1 MLMRRRRAV
10 EDPAPERDVVVEHG
24 PSLAKGPAMV
34 VGSILLAYGLTGLLK
49 NSVFPHASSSFPNGS
64 PQGSSWLGIEV
75 NGWTN
80 FFTIAAGGLLLF
92 GAAQHHLAKLM
103 SLLVG
108 AALGAC
114 AIIALISDNVLGL
127 AAANGWTEL
136 GWGIAAGILLLN
148 VLSPRRRR
156 ERVVGPAGTTAAG
169 DRTGRFDRGRG
180 RQPVA
185 TREPVDDRAPATTAT
200 GPDATRRMPQDGS

>member
-1 MLMRRRRAV
+1 MLLRRRRAV
-10 EDPAPERDVVVEHG
+10 EDPAPEHDVVVEHG
-24 PSLAKGPAMV
+24 PSAAKALPMII
-34 VGSILLAYGLTGLLK
+34 GSILVAYGLTGLLK
-49 NSVFPHASSSFPNGS
+49 NSVFPNAGANFPNGS

-80 FFTIAAGGLLLF
+80 FFSIVAGALLLF
-92 GAAQHHLAKLM
+92 GLAQHHLAKTM

-108 AALGAC
+108 LALGAC

-136 GWGIAAGILLLN
+136 GWGIAAGLLVLN
-148 VLSPRRRR
+148 MLAPRRRR
-156 ERVVGPAGTTAAG
+156 EHVVGPAGATVGG
-169 DRTGRFDRGRG
+169 DRTGRFDRGR
-180 RQPVA
+180 RPVT

-200 GPDATRRMPQDGS
+200 GPTATRRMPQDGS

>member
-1 MLMRRRRAV
+1 MLSLRRRTTTDSV
-10 EDPAPERDVVVEHG
+10 PDRDVVVEHG
-24 PSLAKGPAMV
+24 PSLAKGPNLII
-34 VGSILLAYGLTGLLK
+34 GTILLAYGLTGLLT
-49 NSVFPHASSSFPNGS
+49 NAVFPHASSSFPNAS

-80 FFTIAAGGLLLF
+80 FFCIAAGGLLLF

-108 AALGAC
+108 LALGAC

-136 GWGIAAGILLLN
+136 GWGIAAAILVLN
-148 VLSPRRRR
+148 LLSPRSRR
-156 ERVVGPAGTTAAG
+156 EHVVGAA
-169 DRTGRFDRGRG
+169 DRRTRFARTP
-180 RQPVA
+180 QAPVA
-185 TREPVDDRAPATTAT
+185 DRAPAATTTARA
-200 GPDATRRMPQDGS
+200 PEDR

>member
-1 MLMRRRRAV
+1 MLLRRRRV
-10 EDPAPERDVVVEHG
+10 TTDPVPADRDVVVEHG
-24 PSLAKGPAMV
+24 PSMAKGPNLI
-34 VGSILLAYGLTGLLK
+34 VGTILLAYGLTGLLT
-49 NSVFPHASSSFPNGS
+49 NAVFPHASSSFPNGS

-80 FFTIAAGGLLLF
+80 FFCIAAGGLLLF

-108 AALGAC
+108 LALGAC

-136 GWGIAAGILLLN
+136 GWGIAAVILVLN
-148 VLSPRRRR
+148 VLSPRARR
-156 ERVVGPAGTTAAG
+156 ERVVGTT
-169 DRTGRFDRGRG
+169 DRRARFARG
-180 RQPVA
+180 P
-185 TREPVDDRAPATTAT
+185 REPVAEPATTRTPAAT
-200 GPDATRRMPQDGS
+200 SAARVPEDD